1 VEDHITGLEML
12 TVDTGFERDLGLRE
26 LRRKQEMQQPIG
38 RDPNLRLRPGIFI
51 K

>member
-1 VEDHITGLEML
+1 VKDDITGLKML
-12 TVDTGFERDLGLRE
+12 TVDTGFECDLGLCE

-38 RDPNLRLRPGIFI
+38 RNPNLRLRPGIFI